1 MKSKIKKYLSL
12 LKKNK
17 TEDDQEILQ
26 KSKAHDLRNEI
37 VKKEVIEEVG
47 FDANGSPTIEYAGQ
61 SIHHKQ

>member
-1 MKSKIKKYLSL
+1 MKSKIKKYLCL
-12 LKKNK
+12 LKKSK
-17 TEDDQEILQ
+17 TEDDQKILQ

-61 SIHHKQ
+61 SNHHKQ

>member
-1 MKSKIKKYLSL
+1 MKSKINKYLSL

-17 TEDDQEILQ
+17 TENDQKILQ

-61 SIHHKQ
+61 SNHHNQ

>member
-12 LKKNK
+12 LKKSK
-17 TEDDQEILQ
+17 TEDDQKILQ

-61 SIHHKQ
+61 SNHHNQ

>member
-1 MKSKIKKYLSL
+1 MKSKINKYLSL

-17 TEDDQEILQ
+17 TENDQKILQ

-47 FDANGSPTIEYAGQ
+47 FDADVEIREGD
-61 SIHHKQ
+61 